1 MSTRDKEKHYFE
13 MFRKDYPLPDGIAEY
28 GDKPDVI
35 LRGERTVGIEITNF
49 FLEEGTL
56 PKSEQAQRRARDEVL
71 FKAQRIYE
79 MKNGRK
85 IKLAFGFDKAV
96 PICDRNKLAKKIA
109 DLATRVETRATGQ
122 LRRDLFQ
129 DIPELSFAYLISDA
143 AEDDR
148 WQVIQVYSTPMMSL
162 EQLKKIIEEKEVKSK
177 DYRPCA
183 CYWLLVVVEFIDPAQ
198 DQEIRIDG
206 LDTLRSEVFERVL
219 IYRTAFGH
227 VLETNTAAR

>member
-1 MSTRDKEKHYFE
+1 MSKRDKEKHSFE
-13 MFRKDYPLPDGIAEY
+13 KFRKDYRLPDGIVEY

-35 LRGERTVGIEITNF
+35 LRGERTIGIEITNF
-49 FLEEGTL
+49 FLEEGDL
-56 PKSEQAQRRARDEVL
+56 PESEQAQRRARDKVL

-85 IKLAFGFDKAV
+85 IKLGFTFNKAV

-109 DLATRVETRATGQ
+109 DLATRVETRATGE
-122 LRRDLFQ
+122 LRRDVFQ
-129 DIPELSFAYLISDA
+129 DIPELSYAYLIADA

-148 WQVIQVYSTPMMSL
+148 WQVFQVHSTPIMSL
-162 EQLKKIIEEKEVKSK
+162 EQLKEIIKEKERKAQ
-177 DYRPCA
+177 DYKQCGS
-183 CYWLLVVVEFIDPAQ
+183 YWLLVVVEYIDPAQ

-206 LDTLRSEVFERVL
+206 VDALRSEVFEKVL

>member
-1 MSTRDKEKHYFE
+1 MSTRDKERHCFE
-13 MFRKDYPLPDGIAEY
+13 KFRKDYRLPDGIVEY

-35 LRGERTVGIEITNF
+35 LRGERTIGIEITNF

-56 PKSEQAQRRARDEVL
+56 PTSEQVQRRARDEVL

-85 IKLAFGFDKAV
+85 IKLGFGFNKAV
-96 PICDRNKLAKKIA
+96 PICDRNELAKKIA
-109 DLATRVETRATGQ
+109 DLATRVETRATGE
-122 LRRDLFQ
+122 LRRDVFQ
-129 DIPELSFAYLISDA
+129 DIPELSFAYLIADA

-148 WQVIQVYSTPMMSL
+148 WQVFQVHSTPIMSL
-162 EQLKKIIEEKEVKSK
+162 EQLKEIIKEKERKAQ
-177 DYRPCA
+177 DYKQCGS
-183 CYWLLVVVEFIDPAQ
+183 YWLLVVVEYIDPAQ

-206 LDTLRSEVFERVL
+206 LDALRSEVFEKVL

-227 VLETNTAAR
+227 VLEMNTAAR